1 MKNKIFKVK
10 VLMAI
15 IVAIIMVFTACG
27 KNTNIPPVETG
38 EPITVDDVGNE
49 FIFGVEV
56 QEDEQVSE
64 DTAEELSDN
73 APADEELA
81 NDDSL
86 IEDVQSEEGTADS
99 IVGALF
105 GGVKAKAATS
115 YSNSKL
121 VVFRRISPNSSPR
134 TAKITK
140 ITIHHFAGVGS
151 AEMVGGI
158 FISPARN
165 ASSTYAVDK
174 DARVGQYVDESR
186 RAWTSS
192 NGANDNAAITIE
204 VSNSSMG
211 GNWPVDDKVLKKTI
225 ELCIDICKRNG
236 IPKLTY
242 NNLTT
247 GSLTRH
253 NMFANTNCPGPYLQ
267 SKFPYIV
274 SEVNKGLN
282 GTVVTTVKKPVL
294 KKGNKGAA
302 VKKLQKKLNKKGAKL
317 TVDGVFGNL
326 TYKAVRKFQKKNKL
340 KVTGIVRAATWKKLK

>member
-1 MKNKIFKVK
+1 MKNKMYKMSAF
-10 VLMAI
+10 MAVVI
-15 IVAIIMVFTACG
+15 AVIMVFTGCG
-27 KNTNIPPVETG
+27 KNTNIPPVET
-38 EPITVDDVGNE
+38 EPPITVDAEGNE

-56 QEDEQVSE
+56 QDDEQVSE
-64 DTAEELSDN
+64 ETAEELSDN
-73 APADEELA
+73 APSDEEIA
-81 NDDSL
+81 NDDNL
-86 IEDVQSEEGTADS
+86 IEDAQNEGGVVDS
-99 IVGALF
+99 IVGAVF
-105 GGVKAKAATS
+105 GGVKAQAATS

-140 ITIHHFAGVGS
+140 ITIHHYAGVGS
-151 AEMVGGI
+151 AEMVGGL
-158 FISPARN
+158 FASPARN
-165 ASSTYAVDK
+165 ASSQYAVDK

-192 NGANDNAAITIE
+192 NGANDNAAVTIE

-211 GNWPVDDKVLKKTI
+211 GIWPVDDKVLKKTI

-282 GTVVTTVKKPVL
+282 GTVVRTTKKPVL
-294 KKGNKGAA
+294 KKGSKGTW

-317 TVDGVFGNL
+317 SVDGIFGNL

-340 KVTGIVRAATWKKLK
+340 KVTGVVRAATWKKLY